1 MIYAH
6 TNKPLIYS
14 LRMCVCLPHIYA
26 KGPSTACVQRKNLL
40 IHTIEENPKCALHK
54 HKRYYSLYT
63 LRGTNICEG
72 CVLLLILWATAT
84 HTYSH
89 IHILN
94 QVSRRLCD
102 CSRISPYEQ
111 LTLAII
117 LVCLISRRGRASI
130 RSTRSRWQA
139 DRAYQK
145 NGVGPAYST
154 NKCRFGGAY
163 VGRCEQHTA

>member
-63 LRGTNICEG
+63 LRGTYMRRMRASPHPVG
-72 CVLLLILWATAT
+72 YRHT
-84 HTYSH
+84 HT
-89 IHILN
+89 
-94 QVSRRLCD
+94 
-102 CSRISPYEQ
+102 RIY
-111 LTLAII
+111 I
-117 LVCLISRRGRASI
+117 
-130 RSTRSRWQA
+130 
-139 DRAYQK
+139 
-145 NGVGPAYST
+145 
-154 NKCRFGGAY
+154 F
-163 VGRCEQHTA
+163 